1 LKAKYE
7 HLFKDD
13 NIDLKDPIVMKDRE
27 KRAKSL
33 VENEALE
40 SEIENFAIG
49 GISTG
54 ERVELYMKYFGIENS
69 T

>member
-1 LKAKYE
+1 
-7 HLFKDD
+7 
-13 NIDLKDPIVMKDRE
+13 MKDRE